1 MNENEWKSNAKNIL
15 KAELTRRGVSYDMLV
30 VKLNAIGVDENYNTV
45 NTKINRGTF
54 SFVFFV
60 QCIKALDIKLVRFD

>member
-1 MNENEWKSNAKNIL
+1 MDDNEWKRNAKNIL
-15 KAELTRRGVSYDMLV
+15 KAELTRLGVSYDVLV
-30 VKLNAIGVDENYNTV
+30 EKLNAIGVDENYNTV

-60 QCIKALDIKLVRFD
+60 QCMKALDIKLVRFD